1 MFCAVFS
8 SQTTRSWSSL
18 QDRVRPSSLSS
29 SLGLGRAQDAI
40 PLILT
45 LMSAIPTS
53 EKFGNSV
60 FYPHAVCPLSPL
72 APSVPTPI
80 FSLPYNSHYSQY
92 FYSHKAVF
100 PLNFSGWDIK
110 NKIKSNPLP
119 RFAFPLPFPGNP
131 GSAPAFPSSQTAAV
145 VPLLIP
151 ELLERS
157 IPSSPGVNSS
167 AKQQWIFS
175 PCCQRV
181 FQIRIIPIFFP
192 QIPGNVT
199 GMEQQLQPWGFC
211 GAGNVAGVKKLV
223 KFKKI

>member
-1 MFCAVFS
+1 
-8 SQTTRSWSSL
+8 
-18 QDRVRPSSLSS
+18 
-29 SLGLGRAQDAI
+29 
-40 PLILT
+40 
-45 LMSAIPTS
+45 MSAIPTS

-131 GSAPAFPSSQTAAV
+131 GSAPAFPSSPNRCCGSLINPRTSGKIHPLFPWCQLLCKAAV
-145 VPLLIP
+145 NFFSLLP
-151 ELLERS
+151 KS
-157 IPSSPGVNSS
+157 FSNPHYPNF
-167 AKQQWIFS
+167 FS
-175 PCCQRV
+175 PDLRECGWDGAAAPALGV
-181 FQIRIIPIFFP
+181 
-192 QIPGNVT
+192 
-199 GMEQQLQPWGFC
+199 LWGWKC
-211 GAGNVAGVKKLV
+211 GWCE
-223 KFKKI
+223 KIGKI